1 MIFFYYLAFFLVCF
15 VLPSIRVFK
24 KTGINPIVFKGS
36 NSAHDLIGFYMKL
49 IILSCLMS
57 GLEYSG
63 FLYINL
69 EDINLFLFQKGLG
82 VVLMV
87 LSFVWVVIAQSQMA
101 ESWRIGI
108 DSTTNIKLVKKGLFK
123 FSRNPIF
130 LGMMVSLLGVM
141 LVAMN
146 TLNVFNF
153 ILTYFLI
160 SIQIRL
166 EEEYLNKAMKD
177 EYSQYCI
184 LTPRWLGFRK

>member
-1 MIFFYYLAFFLVCF
+1 MIFEEL
-15 VLPSIRVFK
+15 
-24 KTGINPIVFKGS
+24 T
-36 NSAHDLIGFYMKL
+36 DGFP
-49 IILSCLMS
+49 
-57 GLEYSG
+57 
-63 FLYINL
+63 
-69 EDINLFLFQKGLG
+69 
-82 VVLMV
+82 
-87 LSFVWVVIAQSQMA
+87 
-101 ESWRIGI
+101 
-108 DSTTNIKLVKKGLFK
+108 VKKGLFK

-130 LGMMVSLLGVM
+130 LGMLVSLLGVM

-153 ILTYFLI
+153 ILTYVLI